1 MNWVIEVWEIVCM
14 CGTTR
19 MKEKKRK
26 KKIKVKK
33 KTAVRKDGHVKKRK
47 PSTFLREYY
56 RILSSAL
63 RLLRNPFNS
72 GILLFSSI
80 FFNTLLLFLPFFLV

>member
-26 KKIKVKK
+26 KKIKVKN
-33 KTAVRKDGHVKKRK
+33 TAVRTDGHVKKRK
-47 PSTFLREYY
+47 PSTFWGEYY

-63 RLLRNPFNS
+63 RL
-72 GILLFSSI
+72 
-80 FFNTLLLFLPFFLV
+80 